1 MAIQYFISDLHLQP
15 DRPDLVAAFYRFID
29 TYLQD
34 ADELYILGDFFD
46 AWIGDDEDAPFYLD
60 IAARLNLL
68 STQGV
73 AIYFQHG
80 NRDFLIGEQ
89 FAKSA
94 GVTLLPEQHKTLL
107 AGEPVLLMHGD
118 SLCID
123 DTEYMAFRNQVRSAA
138 WQQQVLALPLEQR
151 RAMAAQLRSQSSSM
165 NAMKAEDIM
174 DVNPEAV
181 AQAMRKFD
189 VSTMLHGHTH
199 RPAVHEI
206 ELNSHHGKRFVLGDW
221 NTTGWFIRA
230 NASELQ
236 LVEFDF

>member
-15 DRPDLVAAFYRFID
+15 DRPDLVAALYRFID
-29 TYLQD
+29 AHLQEAD
-34 ADELYILGDFFD
+34 ALYILGDFFD

-60 IAARLNLL
+60 IAARLNRL
-68 STQGV
+68 SAQGV

-94 GVTLLPEQHKTLL
+94 GVTLLPEEYKTLA
-107 AGEPVLLMHGD
+107 AGKPVLLMHGD

-138 WQQQVLALPLEQR
+138 WQQQVLSLPLEQR
-151 RAMAAQLRSQSSSM
+151 RAMAVQLRSQSSSM
-165 NAMKAEDIM
+165 NAIKAEDIM

-189 VSTMLHGHTH
+189 VSTMIHGHTH

-206 ELNSHHGKRFVLGDW
+206 ELNDQRARRFVLGDW

-230 NASELQ
+230 DASELQ
-236 LVEFDF
+236 LVEFDI